1 DEKKIK
7 IVGSMYHLT
16 GGKVEFFEV

>member
-1 DEKKIK
+1 KIK

>member
-1 DEKKIK
+1 IK

>member
-1 DEKKIK
+1 KKIK